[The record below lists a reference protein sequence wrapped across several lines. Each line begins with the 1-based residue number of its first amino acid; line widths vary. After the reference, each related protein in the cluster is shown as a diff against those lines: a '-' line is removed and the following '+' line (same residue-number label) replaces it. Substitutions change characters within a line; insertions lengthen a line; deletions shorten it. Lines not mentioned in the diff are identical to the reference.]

1 MEIHTFSGSIKDQTR
16 QVNKQTLDFNN
27 NIK

>member
-1 MEIHTFSGSIKDQTR
+1 MNH
-16 QVNKQTLDFNN
+16 NLDFNN